1 MAADGND
8 REVGASHGGFD
19 PRVVGPR
26 ELSFLQAVQRVA
38 PFHLGGG
45 AALAGVHLRHRLSAD
60 ADLFVHER
68 GAHRDLVR
76 ALPDVGA
83 ANGTPVSILRDGG
96 SFVRARLQLS
106 NGVTELDVVY
116 DPVPDLEPAP
126 PPVDGIVVE
135 SLVDLR
141 ANKLTCILS
150 RSEPRDLVDLL
161 FLDRLGYAPERDVQL
176 ALRKDAGIDPGV
188 IAWLLGQFPVEPLP
202 VMLMPLGVVE
212 LRAFRDDLRERF
224 RRLAVPPA
232 TAE

>member
-1 MAADGND
+1 MAAADD
-8 REVGASHGGFD
+8 TRSVGSVPGGFD
-19 PRVVGPR
+19 PRIVGPR
-26 ELSFLQAVQRVA
+26 ALGFLQAVQRLA

-60 ADLFVHER
+60 ADLFVHAR
-68 GAHRDLVR
+68 DAHRDLVR
-76 ALPDVGA
+76 ALPEIGA

-106 NGVTELDVVY
+106 DDSIELDVVY
-116 DPVPDLEPAP
+116 EPVPDVEPTP
-126 PPVDGIVVE
+126 PPVDGIVIE
-135 SLVDLR
+135 SLADLR

-161 FLDRLGYAPERDVQL
+161 FLDRVGYAPERDLQL

-202 VMLMPLGVVE
+202 VMLMPLEIAE

-224 RRLAVPPA
+224 RRLSVPP
-232 TAE
+232 TSG